1 MSVEKVVA
9 SVVVWAPVSLET
21 FSNGQEVQGHLKD
34 QVFWGLVVWENVG
47 SYEKCLFL
55 PHTSWLLT

>member
-9 SVVVWAPVSLET
+9 SVVVWAPVSLSLRT
-21 FSNGQEVQGHLKD
+21 FSNGHLKD

-47 SYEKCLFL
+47 SFEKYVCFS
-55 PHTSWLLT
+55 HTRLGLT